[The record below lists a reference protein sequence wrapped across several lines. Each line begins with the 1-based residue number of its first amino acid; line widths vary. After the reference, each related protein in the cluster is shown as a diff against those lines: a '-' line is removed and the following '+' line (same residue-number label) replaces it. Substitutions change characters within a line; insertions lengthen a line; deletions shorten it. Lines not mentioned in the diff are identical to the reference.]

1 MLSFYSSYAANQVI
15 DLATALFA
23 LGLHQEPKAELPF
36 FLAEIHR
43 KIFWFAYTSD
53 KNFATF
59 FGRPPLINGKFC
71 SCKMPLDL
79 DDDKLVLE
87 DDALAR
93 ALAELDDEGWNSSS
107 AVGRASWL
115 RVSII
120 STKFREEILEL
131 SLGVST
137 ENLEDRVRYEIIR
150 FLRVND

>member
-1 MLSFYSSYAANQVI
+1 M
-15 DLATALFA
+15 
-23 LGLHQEPKAELPF
+23 HQEPKAELPF

-87 DDALAR
+87 DEALAH
-93 ALAELDDEGWNSSS
+93 AMTDLDNEGWNPSSV
-107 AVGRASWL
+107 VGRAAWL
-115 RVSII
+115 RVSVI

-131 SLGVST
+131 SLGVFT
-137 ENLEDRVRYEIIR
+137 ENLEDRARYDDKQVVR
-150 FLRVND
+150 VSD